1 MVSFSEYDVNHSD
14 VTAQGIGP
22 EISQSIK
29 DIYSAAKVW
38 FINALLSCV
47 LHKL

>member
-14 VTAQGIGP
+14 VIAQGIGP

-38 FINALLSCV
+38 LVYALLSCISHE
-47 LHKL
+47 L

>member
-1 MVSFSEYDVNHSD
+1 MVSLAEVDVNCSD
-14 VTAQGIGP
+14 VIAIGIGP

-38 FINALLSCV
+38 STYASLRSTLYIQ
-47 LHKL
+47 

>member
-1 MVSFSEYDVNHSD
+1 MVSFTEYDVNYAD
-14 VTAQGIGP
+14 VIAKGIGP

-38 FINALLSCV
+38 SVYALPTSI
-47 LHKL
+47 LHGL